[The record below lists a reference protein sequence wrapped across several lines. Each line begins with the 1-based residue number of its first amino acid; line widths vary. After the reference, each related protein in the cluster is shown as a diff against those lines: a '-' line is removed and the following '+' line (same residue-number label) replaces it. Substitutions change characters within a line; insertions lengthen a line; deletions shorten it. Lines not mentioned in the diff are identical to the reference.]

1 MVRAGEVSRFRRRWC
16 FGWAERRRERSMAT
30 VQTNGRAAAEEAGDG
45 GGVATHSRFAFS
57 EAPSSAYTPGIS
69 AELGEEA
76 LKRWL
81 RDMLLIREFELR
93 TMAAYQQAK
102 IGGFCHIY
110 TGQEGVAVGT
120 LNAVEHDDPVVV
132 AYRDHGLALAR
143 GMTPLACMAEMY
155 GRLEGCAKGKGG
167 SMHMFDRPNHF
178 YGGHG
183 IVGAQTPLGA
193 GLAFGVKYEREVL
206 GKALDGGEASK
217 KVTLC
222 FLGDGALNQGAFHE
236 AKNLA
241 AVLQLPVIYVLE
253 NNKYSMGTSIER
265 GTSMAEDLSAKAAA
279 YGLGYAE
286 LNGMNVMELYDGFKP
301 VVDTVRE
308 ARQPAFVNVH
318 CYRYQ
323 GHSMSDPQKYRSK
336 DEVQIYQDADPINLL
351 KKWVVDDQAYLSEDD
366 YKALQ
371 KEIKAEVKDAQQR
384 SEGMDPIDPAAELA
398 TDVYLQPMK
407 HLSPTTGYT
416 RGSKNPLL

>member
-1 MVRAGEVSRFRRRWC
+1 MFA
-16 FGWAERRRERSMAT
+16 MAT
-30 VQTNGRAAAEEAGDG
+30 TQENGRSTGSVAEEERQAG
-45 GGVATHSRFAFS
+45 ARQKTHSRFAY
-57 EAPSSAYTPGIS
+57 SSAPGMEYAPGAS
-69 AELGEEA
+69 GELPAET
-76 LKRWL
+76 LKKWL
-81 RDMLLIREFELR
+81 RDMLVIREFELR

-120 LNAVEHDDPVVV
+120 MAACEDDDPIVG
-132 AYRDHGLALAR
+132 AYRDHGQALAR
-143 GMTPLACMAEMY
+143 GMDPLACMAEMY
-155 GRLEGCAKGKGG
+155 GRLAGCAKGKGG
-167 SMHMFDRPNHF
+167 SMHMFDKPNHF

-193 GLAFGVKYEREVL
+193 GLAFGAKYEREVL
-206 GKALDGGEASK
+206 GKALDGGEAKK
-217 KVTLC
+217 KVALC
-222 FLGDGALNQGAFHE
+222 YLGDGALNQGAFHE
-236 AKNLA
+236 AQNLA
-241 AVLQLPVIYVLE
+241 SVFSLPVIFVLE
-253 NNKYSMGTSIER
+253 NNKYSMGTAIER

-279 YGLGYAE
+279 YGMGYAE

-308 ARQPAFVNVH
+308 AQQPAFVNIH

-351 KKWVVDDQAYLSEDD
+351 KKFVVDEKSFLDEDG

-371 KEIKAEVKDAQQR
+371 KEVKALVKDVQQR
-384 SEGMDPIDPAAELA
+384 AEGMDEQDPAAELA
-398 TDVYLQPMK
+398 ADVYMQPVRN
-407 HLSPTTGYT
+407 LSPTTGYVW
-416 RGSKNPLL
+416 GSKNPLL